1 MDVKPRDT
9 KGRPDGYLLK
19 NIPGEVHRCGSHRVA
34 HCSPEELEAKP
45 QRHHTPVFTAAAFQQ
60 QKRGSRR
67 RVSIGGQKDK
77 ENVVCTHSG
86 TLVGLRKAI
95 LP

>member
-9 KGRPDGYLLK
+9 KGRLDGYLLK
-19 NIPGEVHRCGSHRVA
+19 DIPVEVHRCGSHRVA
-34 HCSPEELEAKP
+34 HCSPEELEAES
-45 QRHHTPVFTAAAFQQ
+45 QRHHTLVFTAVAFQQ
-60 QKRGSRR
+60 RKQGSH
-67 RVSIGGQKDK
+67 RVSLGGQKDK

-86 TLVGLRKAI
+86 TLVGLKKAI